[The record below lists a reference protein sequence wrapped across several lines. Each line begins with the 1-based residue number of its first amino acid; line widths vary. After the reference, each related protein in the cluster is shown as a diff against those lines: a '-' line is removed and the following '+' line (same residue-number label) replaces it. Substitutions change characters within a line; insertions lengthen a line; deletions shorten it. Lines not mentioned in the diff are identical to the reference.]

1 MRDADK
7 AQPTGDRDAAL
18 ELRVRRRVRHLLE
31 LRRDYADQKRGYVLA
46 VRLRDQAFERLVSSS
61 SGAGNIP
68 RTPVIQGLV
77 DDMVRLRE
85 AEDRLAAIWA
95 SFRTERLALYRD
107 LGVLP
112 YENWDAFYADLSA
125 GHGAAEPAPAAAPA
139 VQVPPRAAPAGP
151 PPPPPAPPT
160 PPAPRSQ
167 P

>member
-1 MRDADK
+1 M
-7 AQPTGDRDAAL
+7 
-18 ELRVRRRVRHLLE
+18 
-31 LRRDYADQKRGYVLA
+31 
-46 VRLRDQAFERLVSSS
+46 
-61 SGAGNIP
+61 
-68 RTPVIQGLV
+68 IQGLV
-77 DDMVRLRE
+77 NNVARLRE

-139 VQVPPRAAPAGP
+139 NQVPPHVAPAGP
-151 PPPPPAPPT
+151 APPPPAPPT